1 MLQVCLFAMMIKL
14 DTLAIPAQHA
24 MSTKSRVELIFPS
37 PSLEKGRQNHF
48 QLLHMGKLHV
58 WPFWAGTANQLPMYR
73 DRGHIQGSFLHR
85 KARRLAGGG
94 EEAFISRGSKA
105 TVFVYFQKKRNI
117 FGRPSVVDGA
127 NGRLFLELCDFLEIH
142 MGFNTEI

>member
-1 MLQVCLFAMMIKL
+1 MSAQTHQVGA
-14 DTLAIPAQHA
+14 H
-24 MSTKSRVELIFPS
+24 
-37 PSLEKGRQNHF
+37 
-48 QLLHMGKLHV
+48 
-58 WPFWAGTANQLPMYR
+58 QLPMYR

-94 EEAFISRGSKA
+94 EEAFIVRGSKA
-105 TVFVYFQKKRNI
+105 TVFVYFQKKRKN

-142 MGFNTEI
+142 MQSCQTSRKKTQNYWVASDNCIVRGDRANGSLFLALF